1 LKPDTTV
8 NILGHVAERES
19 ARRLMLRW
27 INKAVR
33 CRLAC
38 ASAALYALC
47 VLVPAAASAF
57 AGAAAHCLTETGP
70 AHVHRAGVEPVKPH
84 IDDDGPAHSH
94 AASSPHEHAGGEAP
108 HDRDAGGESGG
119 NCCGLFCVSAIGQ
132 RSPDFTAT
140 RIVATHA
147 ACALAVVLTGRSP
160 DRIDR
165 PPIG

>member
-47 VLVPAAASAF
+47 VLVPAAALAF
-57 AGAAAHCLTETGP
+57 AGAAAHCLTEPGL
-70 AHVHRAGVEPVKPH
+70 AHVHHAGVEPKSHVH
-84 IDDDGPAHSH
+84 HDGSAHSH
-94 AASSPHEHAGGEAP
+94 AAPSPHAHADGEAP
-108 HDRDAGGESGG
+108 HDHDAAGKSDG

-132 RSPDFTAT
+132 RSPDFTTT

-147 ACALAVVLTGRSP
+147 ACVLADARTGRSP